1 MRMNLGLWLKSA
13 FTYPKFEYD
22 DRDCHI
28 LNIENP
34 SEDNELEKRCSLIHN
49 GKMLNLPACND
60 CFGRLKKADKFW
72 KEETKTVDIPSCSD
86 SSKSNNGGLS
96 AWDKAICMLKRL
108 SFKRCDLG
116 RIPKDITK
124 LNNCERTAIAPF
136 VAFSI
141 IRQLCRSKHLP
152 GSAQHSTRGSKFSI
166 PSEEVGGKEFIIP
179 LTHDEFVNS
188 FQQELPREEIA
199 ERHRVL
205 FLGNLR
211 DWKSMES
218 TLNLQN
224 RGQFFNA
231 VECYNFLRLLKRTG
245 ALSSN
250 FSIKRQRSVGLLQRK
265 VDIEM
270 SRTTST
276 TDSSTGIVLE
286 PSARIRQMEK
296 KCSDDVAAARL
307 LLDNDGTKTT
317 APGIS
322 SSLFWNR
329 TSHDGKLPLL
339 RNILSNL
346 PGKQRMN
353 NDPLLLKIKRELP
366 NEFKNF
372 TQITTHTFPDLFPI
386 PLKDSEINPLN
397 FRSVSIRRH
406 LLDFYDSRFC
416 NKIFIFWLFGILT
429 RHKSCYETCAFF

>member
-1 MRMNLGLWLKSA
+1 
-13 FTYPKFEYD
+13 
-22 DRDCHI
+22 
-28 LNIENP
+28 
-34 SEDNELEKRCSLIHN
+34 
-49 GKMLNLPACND
+49 
-60 CFGRLKKADKFW
+60 
-72 KEETKTVDIPSCSD
+72 
-86 SSKSNNGGLS
+86 
-96 AWDKAICMLKRL
+96 MLKRL

-116 RIPKDITK
+116 RIPKAIPK
-124 LNNCERTAIAPF
+124 LSNCGRTAIAPL
-136 VAFSI
+136 VAFTI
-141 IRQLCRSKHLP
+141 IRQLRSSKHLP

-166 PSEEVGGKEFIIP
+166 PSEEVGGKEFVIP
-179 LTHDEFVNS
+179 LAHDDFVNS
-188 FQQELPREEIA
+188 FQQELPREDIA

-224 RGQFFNA
+224 RGQFFS
-231 VECYNFLRLLKRTG
+231 VLECYHLLKLLKRTG

-250 FSIKRQRSVGLLQRK
+250 FTVKRKRSLGLLQRK
-265 VDIEM
+265 VDMKM

-276 TDSSTGIVLE
+276 TDSSTGIVIE
-286 PSARIRQMEK
+286 PSLRVHQMEK

-307 LLDNDGTKTT
+307 LVDNDGMKTT
-317 APGIS
+317 APGMS

-339 RNILSNL
+339 RNLLSNL

-386 PLKDSEINPLN
+386 PLKYSETDPLN
-397 FRSVSIRRH
+397 FRSVSTRRH

-429 RHKSCYETCAFF
+429 RHKFCYDTFAFFKRNTKLEKSTKIFAMIRTWRKNLSEL